1 MTSGTRRLG
10 PGESESGDRP
20 DSGFDSKDE
29 EEVKTAS
36 MAHQLQFSEAISEE
50 AGIRTASSGDTSPD
64 MAVEISRQ
72 APIRQPVI
80 RKRRLNHWQ
89 SANLKFRNSEKVTK
103 FWKNL
108 PVFYMLLS
116 NVKLNGKFCGLLR
129 IYEVYK
135 HIHSKHLISYILFGS
150 FNNKKKSIDY
160 QKHWTNYITCLII
173 HDTYFLQIVR

>member
-1 MTSGTRRLG
+1 MTTHFPMTSGTRRLG

-80 RKRRLNHWQ
+80 RKRRLNH
-89 SANLKFRNSEKVTK
+89 
-103 FWKNL
+103 
-108 PVFYMLLS
+108 
-116 NVKLNGKFCGLLR
+116 
-129 IYEVYK
+129 
-135 HIHSKHLISYILFGS
+135 
-150 FNNKKKSIDY
+150 
-160 QKHWTNYITCLII
+160 
-173 HDTYFLQIVR
+173 